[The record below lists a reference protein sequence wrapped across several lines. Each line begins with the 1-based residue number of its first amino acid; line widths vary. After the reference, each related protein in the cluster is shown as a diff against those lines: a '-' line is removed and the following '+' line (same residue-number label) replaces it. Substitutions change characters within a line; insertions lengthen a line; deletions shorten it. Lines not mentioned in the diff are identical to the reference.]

1 MLWCVVGMATNERKS
16 VVLQLFA
23 HFCLGAEINLRIFSK
38 QEHQAPTQHRTSQQR
53 ELCGDG
59 ETKHAKGWE
68 RPRAH
73 THTLSPCWSHTTSQ
87 VVGMGAGPTHTLSL
101 SLLESHNIASGWDG
115 CRTNSL
121 SLSLSLL
128 ESHNIASGWDGC
140 RTNSLSLSLPVGVT
154 QHRKWLGWVQD
165 QLTNCFIAS
174 LILVMAAGQP
184 RRHPAASTGAHSPTN
199 TASRCPSGL
208 AQAVLCGCYG
218 RLLCVGP
225 TA

>member
-73 THTLSPCWSHTTSQ
+73 T
-87 VVGMGAGPTHTLSL
+87 
-101 SLLESHNIASGWDG
+101 
-115 CRTNSL
+115 
-121 SLSLSLL
+121 
-128 ESHNIASGWDGC
+128 
-140 RTNSLSLSLPVGVT
+140 LSLSLPVGVT